1 MKTIQK
7 ESEILRV
14 KDDVADEKVGKYG
27 WKYVPRSIWKE
38 QVRDVKKQVAK
49 DVAADTKKILNEGVK
64 KKKGHGKVQVN

>member
-1 MKTIQK
+1 MKIIQK
-7 ESEILRV
+7 ENEILRV
-14 KDDVADEKVGKYG
+14 KDDVAEKKVANG
-27 WKYVPRSIWKE
+27 WKYIPRSIWKE